1 MTDHIRS
8 RLSIKKEL
16 DELSKTSGFRW
27 VALRSQDRTKK
38 CTKCSAETR
47 LKCVSCLGTG
57 FLFID
62 KLVEGYSYLAVHGRE
77 FRSEIG
83 RVSTNT
89 PVYILKDTSKP
100 KEGDLVAELDLD
112 EETGIPRQPF
122 RIRSL
127 FLIQDSKEYRGE
139 SGEIEFFRLYTKEQ
153 NFDRGI
159 DII

>member
-1 MTDHIRS
+1 MTDHISS

-27 VALRSQDRTKK
+27 VALRSQSRTKK
-38 CTKCSAETR
+38 CTKCSSEPMVN
-47 LKCVSCLGTG
+47 CMSCLGTG

-62 KLVEGYSYLAVHGRE
+62 KLVKGYSYMAVHGRE
-77 FRSEIG
+77 FKSEIG

-100 KEGDLVAELDLD
+100 KEGDFVAELDLN
-112 EETGIPRQPF
+112 EETGVPRQPF

-127 FLIQDSKEYRGE
+127 FLVQDSKEYRGE
-139 SGEIEFFRLYTKEQ
+139 TGEIEFFRLYTKEQ
-153 NFDRGI
+153 NFDRGM